1 MRITVIYDNTVHQAG
16 LKADWGFSCLVETS
30 GEGRAPILFDTG
42 MKGSILLGNMEK
54 LGIDPMSI
62 KEVFISHAHF
72 DHAGGLSDFLAL
84 NKNVT
89 LYVPQSVRRVRGI
102 DNVVSVGGPL
112 KIHENIFSTGELD
125 SIEQS
130 MAIKTE
136 RGIVVIT
143 GCSHPGLAR
152 ILASASQF
160 GTVYAVIG
168 GLHGFSDFELVK
180 DLALICPLHCTQH
193 QRELKALY
201 PDKYVDGGVGKIIE
215 I

>member
-16 LKADWGFSCLVETS
+16 LKADWGFSCLVETM
-30 GEGRAPILFDTG
+30 GEGRTPILFDTG
-42 MKGSILLGNMEK
+42 MKGSILLANMEK

-62 KEVFISHAHF
+62 GEVFISHAHF

-89 LYVPQSVRRVRGI
+89 IYVPQSVRGVRGI
-102 DNVVSVGGPL
+102 SNVVSVGGPL
-112 KIHENIFSTGELD
+112 KIHEDIFSTGELD

-130 MAIKTE
+130 MAIRTE
-136 RGIVVIT
+136 KGIVVIT
-143 GCSHPGLAR
+143 GCSHPGVAR
-152 ILASASQF
+152 ILSAASQF

-180 DLALICPLHCTQH
+180 DLGLICPLHCTQY

-201 PDKYVDGGVGKIIE
+201 PEKCVDGGVGKIIV